1 MLLYDFLCEN
11 CGPFEQMCE
20 LNDENGAADCPA
32 CGAEAQRIFSPP
44 SYFRTFS
51 GTRQM
56 LSRLAKRGREPRVVR
71 EGEGNP
77 LESALPKKQCH
88 DIQHCGGHGNPGYAP
103 WMIKH

>member
-20 LNDENGAADCPA
+20 LNDENDAAGCPT
-32 CGAEAQRIFSPP
+32 CGAEAPRIFSPP
-44 SYFRTFS
+44 TFYRTFS

-71 EGEGNP
+71 EGEGDP
-77 LESALPKKQCH
+77 LEAALPKKQCH
-88 DIQHCGGHGNPGYAP
+88 DIHHCGGHGNPGYAP